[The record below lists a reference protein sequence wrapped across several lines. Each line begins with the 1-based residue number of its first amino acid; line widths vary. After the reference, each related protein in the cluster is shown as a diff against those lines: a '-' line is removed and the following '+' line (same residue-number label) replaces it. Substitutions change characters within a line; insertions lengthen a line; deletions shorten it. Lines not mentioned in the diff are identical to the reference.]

1 MGLCTTPFLF
11 APTYPVSAVAPD
23 PSIQPVVNGCFP
35 VATITMN
42 NPAAASNAAR
52 PTVTSHA
59 NDDVD
64 ANAPLNANATAS
76 STPAAT
82 AATQQS
88 YNNYTMNMA
97 VVTMPVHRFPNNSNS
112 HQLLSSSAK
121 ATTLRTHLFI
131 HADAEQPASTTGP
144 PQLQQQPLQMP
155 MTMPMGMPVPNWTTP
170 YQQSNQPKSGNG
182 SDVGEST
189 TPIQHQQ
196 QATFNAVSNPQFN
209 QQQPPLQQQ
218 PQQPQQQFQQF
229 YSNQSLPLPN
239 PISDFGAQQQQQQP
253 QQFNTPMSLTPGLV
267 TMGNQFLD
275 GAREEDDD
283 DDMSSQVG
291 QPVNMMPM
299 GMMQQQQQ
307 QQQQLPQQQ
316 QQQQQMN
323 NSYGATSS
331 DTQSSYFMNNDG
343 FTQPTQPRSNGG
355 SDIGTSSYGS
365 VSFYQK
371 APSSQRAPPRMKY
384 TSMPYSYDAPYSAR
398 LQESRQ
404 FFDEQQQMGPQ
415 APQSSVN
422 AGFAM
427 LSVGDGIRK
436 DNQQEFAMVQP
447 PAQQQ
452 QQLPQMPTAP
462 NVPTTT
468 TTTTITPTSSSTTIF
483 SSTTA
488 KPTPTTCATTR
499 LSIRRRRWKRAQ
511 HELAASFH
519 QYSQPSGGSPTMS
532 SLSNQ
537 GGSSVTPGS
546 KGHFICPEPGC
557 GKVFDRAQ
565 KLKSHQ

>member
-1 MGLCTTPFLF
+1 
-11 APTYPVSAVAPD
+11 
-23 PSIQPVVNGCFP
+23 
-35 VATITMN
+35 
-42 NPAAASNAAR
+42 
-52 PTVTSHA
+52 
-59 NDDVD
+59 
-64 ANAPLNANATAS
+64 
-76 STPAAT
+76 
-82 AATQQS
+82 
-88 YNNYTMNMA
+88 
-97 VVTMPVHRFPNNSNS
+97 
-112 HQLLSSSAK
+112 
-121 ATTLRTHLFI
+121 
-131 HADAEQPASTTGP
+131 
-144 PQLQQQPLQMP
+144 
-155 MTMPMGMPVPNWTTP
+155 
-170 YQQSNQPKSGNG
+170 
-182 SDVGEST
+182 
-189 TPIQHQQ
+189 
-196 QATFNAVSNPQFN
+196 
-209 QQQPPLQQQ
+209 
-218 PQQPQQQFQQF
+218 
-229 YSNQSLPLPN
+229 
-239 PISDFGAQQQQQQP
+239 
-253 QQFNTPMSLTPGLV
+253 MSLTPGLV
-267 TMGNQFLD
+267 TMGNQVSSNLQQTNSIISSMAAPTIGNYQPATQSMSAPMNDLNPSEKWNKFLD

-291 QPVNMMPM
+291 QPVN
-299 GMMQQQQQ
+299 
-307 QQQQLPQQQ
+307 
-316 QQQQQMN
+316 
-323 NSYGATSS
+323 
-331 DTQSSYFMNNDG
+331 TQSSYFMNNDG

-452 QQLPQMPTAP
+452 QQLPQMQQQPQMYQPQPQQQQSHQLQVPQQYFPQQQQSQLPQLAP
-462 NVPTTT
+462 PQGYRYEEEGG
-468 TTTTITPTSSSTTIF
+468 S
-483 SSTTA
+483 A
-488 KPTPTTCATTR
+488 
-499 LSIRRRRWKRAQ
+499 LSMNSQ
-511 HELAASFH
+511 ASFH

-565 KLKSHQ
+565 KLKSHSVSHKADRPFICGYCNLAFQRNHDLTRHMRLHTNEKPHKCMQCTKSFMRADALKRHSKMDHGEI